1 MATNDIPP
9 QMRAQH
15 LHSYNTP
22 YQLTTTEPVPTPT
35 HPDDLLIRVEAASY
49 CHTDAVLAAGQ
60 MPGLPT
66 SFPHVG
72 CHEFSG
78 TVVAHAKT
86 GASEVRFLSP

>member
-1 MATNDIPP
+1 MATTDLPS

-15 LHSYNTP
+15 LRSYNTP
-22 YQLTTTEPVPTPT
+22 YHLTTTEPVPTPT
-35 HPDDLLIRVEAASY
+35 HSSDLLIRVEAASY

-66 SFPHVG
+66 AFPHVG

-78 TVVAHAKT
+78 TVVAHAGT
-86 GASEVRFLSP
+86 GASEVRLFF